1 MNSSPCRSRLAG
13 DTRVLRSATVI
24 AGIFGKAHESAPTAA
39 ARLRRFAAAGLI
51 LALVSGCSALQP
63 KTTPQPAY
71 YSLDSGTI
79 STPHVPALPPTG
91 PTLIVNPPHA
101 ASGFDSQRIL
111 YVRTDHQLEY
121 FAHSEWVDTPARM
134 LAPLIVSAI
143 EHSGAFRAVVLTP
156 SAAAGDLRLDS
167 EIVRLQHE
175 FGGQSLGQ
183 GVAHQ
188 PSRVRFTLRAYIVDN
203 STRRVLAWREFDTTE
218 SSASED
224 PYGGVIA
231 ANRAV
236 QKVLQQLAEF
246 CAKAGK

>member
-1 MNSSPCRSRLAG
+1 MNSMKRINRL
-13 DTRVLRSATVI
+13 V
-24 AGIFGKAHESAPTAA
+24 AA
-39 ARLRRFAAAGLI
+39 SLI
-51 LALVSGCSALQP
+51 LALSTGCGALRP
-63 KTTPQPAY
+63 KAAAQPAY
-71 YSLDSGTI
+71 YSLDSGNLETR
-79 STPHVPALPPTG
+79 SDATLPTTAL
-91 PTLIVNPPHA
+91 TLIVNPPHA

-134 LAPLIVSAI
+134 LAPLIVSTI
-143 EHSGAFRAVVLTP
+143 ERSGAYRAVVLTP

-175 FGGQSLGQ
+175 FGGQPLG
-183 GVAHQ
+183 Q
-188 PSRVRFTLRAYIVDN
+188 PSRVRFTLRAYLVDN
-203 STRRVLAWREFDTTE
+203 STRRVLAWREFDATE
-218 SSASED
+218 SSPSED

-246 CAKAGK
+246 CAGTARQRK

>member
-1 MNSSPCRSRLAG
+1 MNPSPCRSRLAG
-13 DTRVLRSATVI
+13 DTRVRRSTRGI
-24 AGIFGKAHESAPTAA
+24 AGIPRRAHEPAPTAA
-39 ARLRRFAAAGLI
+39 ARLRRFVTVGLI
-51 LALVSGCSALQP
+51 LALVGGCSALQP
-63 KTTPQPAY
+63 KATPQPAF
-71 YSLDSGTI
+71 YSLDSGKI
-79 STPHVPALPPTG
+79 ESRHAPALPPTG
-91 PTLIVNPPHA
+91 LTLIVNPPHA

-134 LAPLIVSAI
+134 LAPLIVSAL
-143 EHSGAFRAVVLTP
+143 ERSGAFRAVVLTP

-175 FGGQSLGQ
+175 FGGQ
-183 GVAHQ
+183 
-188 PSRVRFTLRAYIVDN
+188 PSRVRFTLRAYLVDN
-203 STRRVLAWREFDTTE
+203 STRRVLAWREFDATE

-236 QKVLQQLAEF
+236 QKVLQQLADF
-246 CAKAGK
+246 CAETGK